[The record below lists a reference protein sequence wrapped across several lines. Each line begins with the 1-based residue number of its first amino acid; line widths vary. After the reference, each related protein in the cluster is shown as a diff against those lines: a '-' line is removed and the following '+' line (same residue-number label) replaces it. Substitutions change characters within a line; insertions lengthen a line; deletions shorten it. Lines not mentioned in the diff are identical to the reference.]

1 MTHKNITGLF
11 DDLKNESQI
20 FLSYLKAKF
29 PIFHNSNLF
38 SRDFQYGLKSFLEK
52 KGITLTDINLDSLA
66 KQFYGYYE
74 TLALFRDSEFS
85 LAIYNVL
92 LNVVLCLVGI
102 YLAYLISKLIG

>member
-11 DDLKNESQI
+11 NDLKNESQI

-52 KGITLTDINLDSLA
+52 KGITLSDINLDSLT
-66 KQFYGYYE
+66 KEFSGYYE
-74 TLALFRDSEFS
+74 TQGILIRTSKQGWKLNYPEFITVKPGDPFS
-85 LAIYNVL
+85 F
-92 LNVVLCLVGI
+92 
-102 YLAYLISKLIG
+102 